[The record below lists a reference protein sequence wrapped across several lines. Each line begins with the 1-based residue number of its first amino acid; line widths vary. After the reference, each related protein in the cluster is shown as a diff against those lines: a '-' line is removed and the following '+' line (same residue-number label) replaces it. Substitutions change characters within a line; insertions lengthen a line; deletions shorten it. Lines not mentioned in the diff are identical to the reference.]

1 MALIVV
7 WTANFTTK
15 DCHIQVV
22 VVVRVMTLQACHV
35 YLEFPQVSSQSLRRA
50 LLAWKVF
57 SNSSSLQKEI
67 IFSLIFLLSYLI
79 VLTCQSRCHL
89 DTLFYENSQQVKFN
103 HTNAAEHFRKR
114 CNLFRVMF
122 TLGFL
127 MGQSVYFRLFNKS

>member
-57 SNSSSLQKEI
+57 SNSSSL
-67 IFSLIFLLSYLI
+67 
-79 VLTCQSRCHL
+79 
-89 DTLFYENSQQVKFN
+89 
-103 HTNAAEHFRKR
+103 
-114 CNLFRVMF
+114 
-122 TLGFL
+122 
-127 MGQSVYFRLFNKS
+127 